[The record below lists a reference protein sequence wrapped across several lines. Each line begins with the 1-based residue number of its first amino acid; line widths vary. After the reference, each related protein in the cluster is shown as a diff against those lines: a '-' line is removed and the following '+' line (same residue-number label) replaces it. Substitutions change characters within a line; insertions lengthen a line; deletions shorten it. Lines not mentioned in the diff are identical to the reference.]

1 MTTYMI
7 GTLSVK
13 DWDWYREYRA
23 ITEPLIA
30 EYGGTY
36 LVKGGAPAA
45 LEGEAPCD
53 ALVVVSFPDRDT
65 LQKWYDDDRYSPARK
80 LRQESGVTTNLWM
93 VDGLPI

>member
-1 MTTYMI
+1 MI

-13 DWDWYREYRA
+13 DWDWYREYRS

-36 LVKGGAPAA
+36 LVKGGEPSA
-45 LEGEAPCD
+45 LEGDQPC
-53 ALVVVSFPDRDT
+53 AAIVVVSFPDRAT
-65 LQKWYDDDRYSPARK
+65 LQRWYDDERYAPARA

-93 VDGLPI
+93 VDGEPA